1 MNIMVSI
8 NRNAHISLFSILEV
22 INLPVEGISNNQLAY
37 CLRFSRVK
45 MRILLLFHLQNILVQ
60 NNNMACPNFFHRGM
74 KFLII
79 KNKIVIPLLMSL
91 HELH

>member
-1 MNIMVSI
+1 MY
-8 NRNAHISLFSILEV
+8 AHITLFSALEV
-22 INLPVEGISNNQLAY
+22 FNLPVEGISNNQCAY
-37 CLRFSRVK
+37 CLRFSRVE

-79 KNKIVIPLLMSL
+79 KNKILVHLLMSL